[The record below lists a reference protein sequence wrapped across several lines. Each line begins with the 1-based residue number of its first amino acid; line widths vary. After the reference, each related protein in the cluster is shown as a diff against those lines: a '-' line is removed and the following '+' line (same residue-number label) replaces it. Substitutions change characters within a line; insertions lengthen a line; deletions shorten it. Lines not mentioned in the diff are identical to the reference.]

1 MLWTT
6 DTSTRDQK
14 WGLKVAIYVP
24 GWEKYR
30 DMHNYL
36 LKLMAEF
43 SNCFIFLFFIW
54 LTSFVF
60 HIISQN
66 HSLTT

>member
-24 GWEKYR
+24 GWEKYH

-36 LKLMAEF
+36 PKLMAEF
-43 SNCFIFLFFIW
+43 SNRFFLFFIW

-60 HIISQN
+60 HIIPQN